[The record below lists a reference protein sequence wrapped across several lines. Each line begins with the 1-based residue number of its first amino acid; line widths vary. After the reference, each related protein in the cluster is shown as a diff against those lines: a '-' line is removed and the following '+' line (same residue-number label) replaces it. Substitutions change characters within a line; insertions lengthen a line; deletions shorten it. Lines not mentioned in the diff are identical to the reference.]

1 MQIHLTGRR
10 ESVTG
15 SRTMHPPKEII
26 CSLLLLCISLPLA
39 CQESHQ
45 SEPVTGVLFMRSTFA
60 HGYRHGYEAGYHQ
73 GNIDINMAR
82 PARAKFS
89 ELRGIALGYQSGFGP
104 RNSFLYGFQY
114 GLMAGYNDGYAGR
127 EFRAISTLRLAAAEL
142 DSPSPELKVRSS
154 LFDKGLIFG
163 YEDGFG
169 QKPAKKLVK
178 MPERP
183 SGPGSCEKAQATE
196 GPAAGETADY
206 CEGYRRGLVLGQKD
220 AFAARGEH
228 GLLEASK

>member
-1 MQIHLTGRR
+1 M
-10 ESVTG
+10 
-15 SRTMHPPKEII
+15 
-26 CSLLLLCISLPLA
+26 A
-39 CQESHQ
+39 CQETHQ
-45 SEPVTGVLFMRSTFA
+45 NEPVTGVLFTRSTFA

-82 PARAKFS
+82 PGRTKFS
-89 ELRGIALGYQSGFGP
+89 ELRGVPLGYEPDFGP

-114 GLMAGYNDGYAGR
+114 GLMAGYSDGYAGR
-127 EFRAISTLRLAAAEL
+127 EFRAITTLRQVAAEL
-142 DSPSPELKVRSS
+142 DSTSPQFKVRSP

-169 QKPAKKLVK
+169 QKPAKMQEKI
-178 MPERP
+178 PERP
-183 SGPGSCEKAQATE
+183 AGPHACEKTQAGQE
-196 GPAAGETADY
+196 ASSGEAPDY
-206 CEGYRRGLVLGQKD
+206 CEGYRRGLILGHKD

>member
-1 MQIHLTGRR
+1 MY
-10 ESVTG
+10 
-15 SRTMHPPKEII
+15 PPKII
-26 CSLLLLCISLPLA
+26 CSLLLLCVSLPLA
-39 CQESHQ
+39 CQETHQ
-45 SEPVTGVLFMRSTFA
+45 SEPLTGVLFMRSTFA

-82 PARAKFS
+82 PSRTKFS
-89 ELRGIALGYQSGFGP
+89 ELRGIPLGYQSGFGP

-114 GLMAGYNDGYAGR
+114 GLMAGYNDGFAGR
-127 EFRAISTLRLAAAEL
+127 EFRAITTLRQVAAEL
-142 DSPSPELKVRSS
+142 DSNLPQLKVRSS
-154 LFDKGLIFG
+154 LFDTGLIFG

-169 QKPAKKLVK
+169 QKPAKKLDK

-183 SGPGSCEKAQATE
+183 SDPHSCEKAQA
-196 GPAAGETADY
+196 GETPDY
-206 CEGYRRGLVLGQKD
+206 CEGYRRGLILGHKD

>member
-1 MQIHLTGRR
+1 MY
-10 ESVTG
+10 
-15 SRTMHPPKEII
+15 PPKEII
-26 CSLLLLCISLPLA
+26 CSLLLLCVSLPLT
-39 CQESHQ
+39 CQETHQ
-45 SEPVTGVLFMRSTFA
+45 SEPVTGVLFARSTFA

-82 PARAKFS
+82 PSRTKFS
-89 ELRGIALGYQSGFGP
+89 ELRGVPLGYQSGFGP

-127 EFRAISTLRLAAAEL
+127 EFRAITILRQVAAEL
-142 DSPSPELKVRSS
+142 DPNLPALKVRSS
-154 LFDKGLIFG
+154 LFDTGLIFG

-169 QKPAKKLVK
+169 QKPAKKMEK

-183 SGPGSCEKAQATE
+183 SDPHSCEQAQV
-196 GPAAGETADY
+196 GETPDY
-206 CEGYRRGLVLGQKD
+206 CEGYRRGLILGHKD

>member
-1 MQIHLTGRR
+1 MRL
-10 ESVTG
+10 G
-15 SRTMHPPKEII
+15 SRTMYPPKQII
-26 CSLLLLCISLPLA
+26 CSLLLLCVSLPLT
-39 CQESHQ
+39 CQETHQ
-45 SEPVTGVLFMRSTFA
+45 SEPVTGVLFTRSTFA

-82 PARAKFS
+82 PSRTKFS
-89 ELRGIALGYQSGFGP
+89 ELRGIPLGYQAGFGP

-127 EFRAISTLRLAAAEL
+127 EFRAVSTLRQVAAEL
-142 DSPSPELKVRSS
+142 DSTLPQLKVRSA

-169 QKPAKKLVK
+169 QKPAKKLEK

-183 SGPGSCEKAQATE
+183 SDPRSCEKAQAGDT
-196 GPAAGETADY
+196 PDY
-206 CEGYRRGLVLGQKD
+206 CEGYRRGLLLGHKD